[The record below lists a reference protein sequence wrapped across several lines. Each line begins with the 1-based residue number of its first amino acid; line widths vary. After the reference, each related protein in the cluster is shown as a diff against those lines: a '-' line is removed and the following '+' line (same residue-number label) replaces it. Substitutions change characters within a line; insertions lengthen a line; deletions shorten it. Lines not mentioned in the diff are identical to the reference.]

1 MEFSGQLRVGWWV
14 LTQEVLVYVLSDH
27 TFVQRISN
35 AQVNGSDPR
44 WGGSCRHA
52 RCAEDDAYIEDGALV
67 LRSQRRPSCFSGGS
81 APGCFNYSTGAVT
94 TQNKMTVSAHP
105 GFRLCVSAKLP
116 GGGGGKRGQGIWPAH
131 WMMPNDES
139 CDPDE
144 GEIDILEMIDGD
156 GYAHSTYHWQ
166 TSWPAK
172 NCRYVGERT
181 WLSMLAM
188 IYNDTARA
196 RVLNGLSSS

>member
-1 MEFSGQLRVGWWV
+1 MDCLVRA
-14 LTQEVLVYVLSDH
+14 LTCVFQNCLCDLAAVENTFTGSCSRLVRSTRAHDAHNVHS
-27 TFVQRISN
+27 QI
-35 AQVNGSDPR
+35 NGSDPR

-52 RCAEDDAYIEDGALV
+52 RCAEDDVYIEDGALV
-67 LRSQRRPSCFSGGS
+67 LRSQHRSSCFSGGS
-81 APGCFNYSTGAVT
+81 GPGCFNYSTGAVT

-116 GGGGGKRGQGIWPAH
+116 GGGGGKKGQGIWPAH

-144 GEIDILEMIDGD
+144 GELDILEMIDGD

-166 TSWPAK
+166 TTWPAK
-172 NCRYVGERT
+172 NCR
-181 WLSMLAM
+181 
-188 IYNDTARA
+188 
-196 RVLNGLSSS
+196 